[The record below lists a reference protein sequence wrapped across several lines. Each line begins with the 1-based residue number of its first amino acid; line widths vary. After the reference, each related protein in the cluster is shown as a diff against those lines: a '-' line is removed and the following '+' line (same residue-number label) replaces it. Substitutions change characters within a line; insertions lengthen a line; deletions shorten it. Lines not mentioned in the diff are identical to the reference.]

1 VLPWGGWAAEL
12 VAEHLPAAER
22 LARRFAGC
30 RGTAGEDLVQ
40 VAAAGLITAAGHFDV
55 HSGSDFLSFAVP
67 TIVGELR
74 RHLRDTGEPARLA
87 ELRLRV
93 TRAADELARRQGR
106 APTPSE
112 IAAHPKIGRD
122 EVLEGL

>member
-1 VLPWGGWAAEL
+1 MPDQRTAVEL
-12 VAEHLPAAER
+12 VTEHLPAAER
-22 LARRFAGC
+22 LAHRFAGC
-30 RGTAGEDLVQ
+30 RGIAGEDLLQ
-40 VAAAGLITAAGHFDV
+40 VATAGLITAAGHFDV

-67 TIVGELR
+67 AIVAEIR
-74 RHLRDTGEPARLA
+74 RHHRDTGRPVRLA

-93 TRAADELARRQGR
+93 SRAADELARREGH

-112 IAAHPKIGRD
+112 IAAHLKIGRD